1 MQGKRKRMSDDRTA
15 ESGFAAPPPDPELK
29 RLKPLL
35 GTWDS
40 DGTTPRASKYDLDEE
55 GRGETR

>member
-1 MQGKRKRMSDDRTA
+1 MSDDRTA
-15 ESGFAAPPPDPELK
+15 ESGLAAPPPDPELE
-29 RLKPLL
+29 RLEPLL

-40 DGTTPRASKYDLDEE
+40 DGTTPRASSTTWTDEE